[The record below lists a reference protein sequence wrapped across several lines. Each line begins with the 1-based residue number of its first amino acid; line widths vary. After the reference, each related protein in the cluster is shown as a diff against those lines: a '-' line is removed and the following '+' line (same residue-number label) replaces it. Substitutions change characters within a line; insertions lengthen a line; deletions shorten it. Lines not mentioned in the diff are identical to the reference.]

1 MEGIL
6 KHKPKEAFDRW
17 RRYVQAV
24 NKKDIIDGIRSQKLQ
39 NCLERISKRKM
50 RDATERIVG
59 EGDKVREQLRKTSNS
74 AKNA

>member
-1 MEGIL
+1 M
-6 KHKPKEAFDRW
+6 
-17 RRYVQAV
+17 QAV
-24 NKKDIIDGIRSQKLQ
+24 NNKDIFDGMRSQKLQ

>member
-1 MEGIL
+1 M
-6 KHKPKEAFDRW
+6 
-17 RRYVQAV
+17 QAV
-24 NKKDIIDGIRSQKLQ
+24 NNKDIFDGMRSQKLQ

-59 EGDKVREQLRKTSNS
+59 EDDKVREQLKKTSNS

>member
-1 MEGIL
+1 M
-6 KHKPKEAFDRW
+6 
-17 RRYVQAV
+17 QAV
-24 NKKDIIDGIRSQKLQ
+24 NNKDIFDGMRSQKLQ

-59 EGDKVREQLRKTSNS
+59 EGDKVREQLKKTSNS